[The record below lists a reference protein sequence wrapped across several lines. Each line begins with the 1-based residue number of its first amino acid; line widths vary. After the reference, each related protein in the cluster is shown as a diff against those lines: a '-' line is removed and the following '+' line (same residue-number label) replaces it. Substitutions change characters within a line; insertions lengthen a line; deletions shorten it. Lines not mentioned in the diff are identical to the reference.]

1 MHTLSVGTGLVIP
14 LSGWALAAED
24 EPLATIEVTAEP
36 ISEAEE
42 RAPTAFV
49 TEVDVSERKAETET
63 LTDVLAESVGVQVR
77 RFGGLGAFSTIS
89 IRGSSPNQVQFYLDG
104 VPLSRAVDETVNIA
118 DLPLQSLQRIE
129 VYRGTIPVGFGGGGI
144 GGVVNLVTEP
154 PSATPVSELSVSYG
168 SFDTRRVVA
177 SHTRR
182 VAGTDVLGHVTY
194 LGSEGNFT
202 YRDDN
207 GTPENPFD
215 DERVTRK
222 NNAFNSVSALFRAS
236 RDLGNGL
243 YADFTEQ
250 FFFKD
255 QGVPGP
261 ASTQFLLPSLQEWRA
276 LTYFR
281 LTQTGL
287 AEDTLD
293 LSGTV
298 FTVYGRQDFDD
309 PQGDFGPRQDTRN
322 QTLFLGGNTIGSTYA
337 LPRQTVGWF
346 GEISYELFSPF
357 DTFASPSAGPDQTRL
372 RFTLALQDE
381 IEPFGEWLL
390 LIPTLR
396 YEHLLD
402 DFSGVDNAN
411 RPDTPP
417 HTVNRDLW
425 SPSLGAAVP
434 VQPWL
439 SIRGN
444 FGQFQRAPSFSELFG
459 NRGSVQGRADLKP
472 EKGLNRDIGF
482 VAAHGPLCWLDRVR
496 LEYVYFNN
504 DIDDII
510 VLEQVAPGKFRPR
523 NISAARIRGHEVSF
537 QAGAFNHAQLDI
549 NFTHQDAE
557 DRSDI
562 RFQRGKQLPLRPA
575 DELYLRLDLFRTW
588 LRSYYEL
595 NFISGN
601 FRDPANFQPVPSR
614 HIHTI
619 GFITEP
625 LNGLQVSFEAVNLT
639 DNQIRDL
646 GDFPLPGRS
655 FFGNVRAQF

>member
-1 MHTLSVGTGLVIP
+1 MHTLSVGTGLAIP

-24 EPLATIEVTAEP
+24 EPLATIEVIAEP

-104 VPLSRAVDETVNIA
+104 VPLSRAVDETVNIT

-144 GGVVNLVTEP
+144 GGVVSLVTEP
-154 PSATPVSELSVSYG
+154 PSTTPVSELSVSYG

-194 LGSEGNFT
+194 LGSEGDFT
-202 YRDDN
+202 YHDDN

-281 LTQTGL
+281 LTQT
-287 AEDTLD
+287 
-293 LSGTV
+293 V
-298 FTVYGRQDFDD
+298 
-309 PQGDFGPRQDTRN
+309 
-322 QTLFLGGNTIGSTYA
+322 
-337 LPRQTVGWF
+337 W
-346 GEISYELFSPF
+346 
-357 DTFASPSAGPDQTRL
+357 
-372 RFTLALQDE
+372 
-381 IEPFGEWLL
+381 WK
-390 LIPTLR
+390 
-396 YEHLLD
+396 
-402 DFSGVDNAN
+402 
-411 RPDTPP
+411 
-417 HTVNRDLW
+417 
-425 SPSLGAAVP
+425 
-434 VQPWL
+434 
-439 SIRGN
+439 IR
-444 FGQFQRAPSFSELFG
+444 
-459 NRGSVQGRADLKP
+459 
-472 EKGLNRDIGF
+472 
-482 VAAHGPLCWLDRVR
+482 
-496 LEYVYFNN
+496 
-504 DIDDII
+504 
-510 VLEQVAPGKFRPR
+510 
-523 NISAARIRGHEVSF
+523 
-537 QAGAFNHAQLDI
+537 
-549 NFTHQDAE
+549 
-557 DRSDI
+557 
-562 RFQRGKQLPLRPA
+562 
-575 DELYLRLDLFRTW
+575 
-588 LRSYYEL
+588 
-595 NFISGN
+595 
-601 FRDPANFQPVPSR
+601 
-614 HIHTI
+614 
-619 GFITEP
+619 
-625 LNGLQVSFEAVNLT
+625 
-639 DNQIRDL
+639 
-646 GDFPLPGRS
+646 
-655 FFGNVRAQF
+655 